1 VIILSENRAKVKRFK
16 IKLFHSISVREYAD
30 TPENNKLV
38 SKLKKQ
44 YGEDNVKK
52 VEVEE

>member
-1 VIILSENRAKVKRFK
+1 MSKNRVKRFK
-16 IKLFHSISVREYAD
+16 IKLFHSISVKEYAD
-30 TPENNKLV
+30 TPENNELV

-44 YGEDNVKK
+44 YGEDNIKK